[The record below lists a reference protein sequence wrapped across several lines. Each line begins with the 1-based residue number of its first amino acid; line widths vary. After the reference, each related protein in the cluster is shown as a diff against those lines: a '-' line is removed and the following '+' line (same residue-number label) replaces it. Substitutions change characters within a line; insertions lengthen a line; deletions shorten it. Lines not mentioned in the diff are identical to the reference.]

1 MKYLNAI
8 HVGDDMLEILRE
20 FNPSY
25 FFTDKDSNRVNEKL
39 LGLWV
44 DHLMGDRVISK
55 DNKFLI
61 CRTIEEAQIIE

>member
-8 HVGDDMLEILRE
+8 HVGDDLLEILRE

-25 FFTDKDSNRVNEKL
+25 FFTDKNSNRVNEKL

-44 DHLMGDRVISK
+44 DHLNGDRVISK

>member
-1 MKYLNAI
+1 MKYLNAVY
-8 HVGDDMLEILRE
+8 VGDDLLEILRE

-25 FFTDKDSNRVNEKL
+25 FFTEKDNNKVNEKL

>member
-8 HVGDDMLEILRE
+8 HVGDDLLEILRE
-20 FNPSY
+20 FNPNY
-25 FFTDKDSNRVNEKL
+25 FITDKVGNRVNEKL
-39 LGLWV
+39 LGMWV
-44 DHLMGDRVISK
+44 DHLNGDRVISK

>member
-8 HVGDDMLEILRE
+8 HVGDDLLEILRE

-25 FFTDKDSNRVNEKL
+25 FFTDKNSNRVNEKL

-44 DHLMGDRVISK
+44 DHLNGDRVINK

>member
-8 HVGDDMLEILRE
+8 HVGDDLLEILRE

-25 FFTDKDSNRVNEKL
+25 FFTDKNSNRVNEKL

-44 DHLMGDRVISK
+44 DHLNGDRVINK
-55 DNKFLI
+55 DNKFFI

>member
-8 HVGDDMLEILRE
+8 HVGDDLLEILRE

-25 FFTDKDSNRVNEKL
+25 FFTDENSNTVNEKL

-44 DHLMGDRVISK
+44 DYLNGDRVINK

-61 CRTIEEAQIIE
+61 CRTIEEAQILE

>member
-1 MKYLNAI
+1 MKYLNAVY
-8 HVGDDMLEILRE
+8 VGDDLLEILRE

-25 FFTDKDSNRVNEKL
+25 FFTEKDSNKVNEKL

>member
-8 HVGDDMLEILRE
+8 YVGDDLLEVLRV

-25 FFTDKDSNRVNEKL
+25 FFTDKGSNRVNEKL

-44 DHLMGDRVISK
+44 DHLMGDRVINK

-61 CRTIEEAQIIE
+61 CRTIEEAQIVE

>member
-8 HVGDDMLEILRE
+8 YVGDDLLEILRE

-25 FFTDKDSNRVNEKL
+25 FFTEKDSNKVNEKL

>member
-1 MKYLNAI
+1 MKYLNSI
-8 HVGDDMLEILRE
+8 YVGNDLLEILRE

-25 FFTDKDSNRVNEKL
+25 FITDKTGNRVNEKL

-44 DHLMGDRVISK
+44 DHLMGDRVINK

-61 CRTIEEAQIIE
+61 CRTIEEAQIVE